1 MDAPGHNCNADC
13 IQVVQQGH
21 IDGLQ
26 QAKNNEKLC
35 KLPSYWLRFSGAV
48 AAQSLQVHGRTIM
61 SKSAG
66 QVIRDYQNTRGQGA
80 AADKTEPCDVLF
92 DQLRQLGFEP
102 QTRYCG
108 NAVRAAGIPYRLP
121 VMRVLSSPSESGRL
135 LHALCDLLRQETP
148 LTLALTDLGSGD
160 IALHSLQV
168 FCESLRSGL
177 SRNGLTADGI
187 GLCLHSHQVPL
198 QAYSVIANSVLGN
211 GPRYVFLDS
220 LQMTR
225 HCNPTVQAATDAN
238 WLFLWRQR
246 RSPGVVLPAYGGVV
260 RSACPLL
267 SEEVA
272 ASVLPV
278 GGVQVPA
285 STAWL
290 PIEFP
295 LINFTDSVGRIE
307 WRRLVPAL
315 TEAVQVAE
323 QLHNHLVWSYP
334 RQHADAHLHR
344 RLAFALTGL
353 GDLILQRGWC
363 PGELESLNWLH
374 GVVRR
379 IKKEL
384 YAASALLARTSG
396 ALPAFARADP
406 SIGLSA
412 GPQRDIWRDRWRSAV
427 QEAAVRHRNMLVL
440 SPYSVLPAEPGCK
453 PEFIDLLPVIRQA
466 DAWSFAPVAG
476 FAGWSLVDYQ
486 RFHSRAWAVI
496 QEHNARPVVAAGV

>member
-1 MDAPGHNCNADC
+1 MLEN
-13 IQVVQQGH
+13 
-21 IDGLQ
+21 
-26 QAKNNEKLC
+26 
-35 KLPSYWLRFSGAV
+35 
-48 AAQSLQVHGRTIM
+48 
-61 SKSAG
+61 AG
-66 QVIRDYQNTRGQGA
+66 QVIRDDEDIREQGA
-80 AADKTEPCDVLF
+80 ASGKRERSDVLF
-92 DQLRQLGFEP
+92 DRLRQLGFEP

-108 NAVRAAGIPYRLP
+108 SAVSAAGIPYRLP

-135 LHALCDLLRQETP
+135 LSALCDLLRQETP

-160 IALHSLQV
+160 IALHSLQA

-177 SRNGLTADGI
+177 SRNSLSAEGI

-225 HCNPTVQAATDAN
+225 HCNPTVQAETDAN

-246 RSPGVVLPAYGGVV
+246 KSPVAVLPAYGGVV

-295 LINFTDSVGRIE
+295 LMNFTDSVGRID
-307 WRRLVPAL
+307 WCRLVPAL

-323 QLHNHLVWSYP
+323 QVHNHLVWSYP

-344 RLAFALTGL
+344 RLAFSLTGL
-353 GDLILQRGWC
+353 GDLVLHRGWC
-363 PGELESLNWLH
+363 PGDLESLNWLH
-374 GVVRR
+374 GIVRR

-384 YAASALLARTSG
+384 YAASVLLARTSG

-412 GPQRDIWRDRWRSAV
+412 GPQRDIWRNRWRSAV

-440 SPYSVLPAEPGCK
+440 SPYSVLPAEPECK
-453 PEFIDLLPVIRQA
+453 PEFIDLLPVIRHA
-466 DAWSFAPVAG
+466 DAWSFASVAG
-476 FAGWSLVDYQ
+476 FTGWGIVDYQ
-486 RFHSRAWAVI
+486 RFHRRAWAVI